1 MPYALVMTP
10 EVRAWLHDLRKRDR
24 ASAIQVGQA
33 IGMLLEAGPELGRP
47 LADRV
52 HHTRLS
58 NLKEL
63 RPGSAGRS
71 EIRILYIFDPR
82 RNAVLLVAGDKAKK
96 ERSEKTFD
104 LAKDVKVFLVDGNRK
119 NKASQEGKLTDVAEG
134 LTAQLQVADDANLL
148 YRTVQFAQLQRV

>member
-1 MPYALVMTP
+1 VAYALVMTP

-33 IGMLLEAGPELGRP
+33 VGMLLEAGPDLGRP
-47 LADRV
+47 LADRI
-52 HHTRLS
+52 HHSRLS

-82 RNAVLLVAGDKAKK
+82 R
-96 ERSEKTFD
+96 
-104 LAKDVKVFLVDGNRK
+104 
-119 NKASQEGKLTDVAEG
+119 KASCWWPEIRLVTGRPGTVRRSRWPSSA
-134 LTAQLQVADDANLL
+134 T
-148 YRTVQFAQLQRV
+148 RTT

>member
-1 MPYALVMTP
+1 MGYTLVMTL
-10 EVRAWLHDLRKRDR
+10 EVRAWLHDLRRHDR
-24 ASAIQVGQA
+24 ASAILVGQA

-52 HHTRLS
+52 HHSRLS

-82 RNAVLLVAGDKAKK
+82 RNAVLLVAGDKAGQWDAWYRRAIPLAE
-96 ERSEKTFD
+96 ERYEDYLK
-104 LAKDVKVFLVDGNRK
+104 
-119 NKASQEGKLTDVAEG
+119 QESI
-134 LTAQLQVADDANLL
+134 
-148 YRTVQFAQLQRV
+148 R